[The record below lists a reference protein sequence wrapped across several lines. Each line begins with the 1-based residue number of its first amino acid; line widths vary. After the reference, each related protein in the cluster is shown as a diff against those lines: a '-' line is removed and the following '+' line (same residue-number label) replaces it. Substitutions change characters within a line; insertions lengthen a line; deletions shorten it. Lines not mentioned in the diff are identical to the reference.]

1 MKKYFENL
9 DKWRV
14 LSMVLF
20 VLAVVSGG
28 GAMADAAPVY
38 NDAPIG
44 DEGPVAKDTD
54 HAGHEIANPDN
65 NDLSMPGDGTLG
77 YNNPAKAVGET
88 LNGTQMSSSQQRLEN
103 NIDDEWDRGI
113 TQFQPWRTPLLSIAR
128 RVARK
133 VNLQNWTVKHARIGG
148 DTLDGR
154 TIEAVDASNGLIQLS
169 AANFTGSLKAFY
181 KGTTIFA
188 PFVNGYDDKGT
199 SVDGCL
205 ELFVID
211 VANGVATC
219 APINGPLGDGQTISD
234 SYECRDFPE
243 YESGKAGLAANTY
256 LCAGASIA
264 GESQLLITP
273 ENYQPRYEEFAV
285 QKKLLNIV
293 WTNDFEKVKK
303 KMPWHV
309 ADVKANAIRNYNLRA
324 ERTYW
329 MGAKT
334 RIQVVNGDQSVEDAY
349 GSKGILWQ
357 VTNSYSVDRGH
368 ITVGD
373 LIAIS
378 KLQHT
383 TFSQN
388 SHSYAFCGSTF
399 MQWLLNL
406 DMGDNKRIIKMEDVK
421 ELDIDF
427 KRLKTTFGTTD
438 FTWDQGLDS
447 IGMDEVCVV
456 LDLEGATRYVKM
468 GEKEFTNDMS
478 KGAGEIRDAK
488 REIHYEA
495 DCIALRGYNSI
506 IVGPSDIIFS
516 LPETASR
523 TVIISSATLPMTS
536 DEGLKD
542 GMIIALTADFVV
554 PGDEEEETPPVTYT
568 AGTVYKYDTDAWVEF
583 DGDFSAS

>member
-1 MKKYFENL
+1 MKKFNNIRI
-9 DKWRV
+9 WQA
-14 LSMVLF
+14 LSFLLF

-28 GAMADAAPVY
+28 GAMAAGTVV

-44 DEGPVAKDTD
+44 DEGPEPATANEVA
-54 HAGHEIANPDN
+54 ANEPANPAN
-65 NDLSMPGDGTLG
+65 NDLHIPGD
-77 YNNPAKAVGET
+77 AAAGET
-88 LNGTQMSSSQQRLEN
+88 LNGTQMSSSQQRRED
-103 NIDDEWDRGI
+103 NIDDEWDKGI

-154 TIEAVDASNGLIQLS
+154 TVSAITQESDGSLKLTPSNF
-169 AANFTGSLKAFY
+169 NGSLKAFY
-181 KGTTIFA
+181 KGTTIFC
-188 PFVNGYDDKGT
+188 PFIDGYAEDGT
-199 SVDGCL
+199 TVEGCL
-205 ELFVID
+205 ELFVVD
-211 VANGVATC
+211 VTTSYVLVVPVNGKLKSGATAGDTYEVREFGPNGVSS
-219 APINGPLGDGQTISD
+219 N
-234 SYECRDFPE
+234 
-243 YESGKAGLAANTY
+243 KGLPANAY

-273 ENYQPRYEEFAV
+273 ENYQPRYEEFTV

-334 RIQVVNGDQSVEDAY
+334 RFPVVNGDQSVEDAY

-357 VTNSYSVDRGH
+357 VTNSFSVERGK

-383 TFSQN
+383 TFSQS
-388 SHSYAFCGSTF
+388 SHSYAFCGSTY

-438 FTWDQGLDS
+438 FTWDQGLDA

-456 LDLEGATRYVKM
+456 LDLEGATRYVKI

-516 LPETASR
+516 LPDTASR
-523 TVIISSATLPMTS
+523 TSVVSAAKLPATPA
-536 DEGLKD
+536 D
-542 GMIIALTADFVV
+542 GTIVALTEDYTDES
-554 PGDEEEETPPVTYT
+554 GDTPVTYK
-568 AGTVYKYDTDAWVEF
+568 AGTVWIYTASSTSWSEYT
-583 DGDFSAS
+583 GYTSAA

>member
-1 MKKYFENL
+1 MKKAMKKINV
-9 DKWRV
+9 WRV
-14 LSMVLF
+14 LSFLCF
-20 VLAVVSGG
+20 VLAVVTGG
-28 GAMADAAPVY
+28 GVAMADATVV

-44 DEGPVAKDTD
+44 DEGPIPATASEAAAADP
-54 HAGHEIANPDN
+54 ANPSN
-65 NDLSMPGDGTLG
+65 NDLHIPGD
-77 YNNPAKAVGET
+77 AVAGET
-88 LNGTQMSSSQQRLEN
+88 LNGTQLSSTQQRKED
-103 NIDDEWDRGI
+103 NIDDEWDAGI

-154 TIEAVDASNGLIQLS
+154 TKTYVTQEDDGSLKLTTSNF
-169 AANFTGSLKAFY
+169 NGSLKAFY

-188 PFVNGYDDKGT
+188 PFVDGYADDGT
-199 SVDGCL
+199 TVEGCL
-205 ELFVID
+205 ELFVVD
-211 VANGVATC
+211 VTSSYVLVV
-219 APINGPLGDGQTISD
+219 PINGPLKSGATAGDTYEVREFGPNGHSSD
-234 SYECRDFPE
+234 
-243 YESGKAGLAANTY
+243 KGLPDNTY

-273 ENYQPRYEEFAV
+273 ENYQPRYEEFSV

-303 KMPWHV
+303 KMPWHI
-309 ADVKANAIRNYNLRA
+309 ADVKANAIRNYNIRA

-329 MGAKT
+329 MGTKT
-334 RIQVVNGDQSVEDAY
+334 RFQVINGDQSVEDAY

-388 SHSYAFCGSTF
+388 AHSYAFCGSTF

-406 DMGDNKRIIKMEDVK
+406 DMGDNKRIIMMEDVK
-421 ELDIDF
+421 SLDIDF

-447 IGMDEVCVV
+447 IGMDEACVV
-456 LDLEGATRYVKM
+456 LDLEGATRYVKI

-516 LPETASR
+516 LPDTASR
-523 TVIISSATLPMTS
+523 TAVVSSATLPSNPANGT
-536 DEGLKD
+536 
-542 GMIIALTADFVV
+542 IVALTADFTVS
-554 PGDEEEETPPVTYT
+554 GDPDVTYQ
-568 AGTVYKYDTDAWVEF
+568 AGTVWQYQTNAWVEYT
-583 DGDFSAS
+583 GYTSAV

>member
-1 MKKYFENL
+1 MRKIKNIDFM
-9 DKWRV
+9 RV
-14 LSMVLF
+14 LSLVLF

-28 GAMADAAPVY
+28 GAMAMPTVV

-44 DEGPVAKDTD
+44 DEGPDARDTNNP
-54 HAGHEIANPDN
+54 GNEIANPAN
-65 NDLSMPGDGTLG
+65 NDLHIPGDGT
-77 YNNPAKAVGET
+77 VGET
-88 LNGTQMSSSQQRLEN
+88 LNGTQMSSSQQRKEE
-103 NIDDEWDRGI
+103 NIDDEWDAGI

-128 RVARK
+128 RVSRK
-133 VNLQNWTVKHARIGG
+133 VKLQNWTVKHARVGG

-154 TIEAVDASNGLIQLS
+154 TISAITQETDGTLKLTTSNFS
-169 AANFTGSLKAFY
+169 GSLKAFY

-188 PFVNGYDDKGT
+188 PFVTGYDIDGT
-199 SVDGCL
+199 TVEGCL

-211 VANGVATC
+211 VTSSYVLVA
-219 APINGPLGDGQTISD
+219 AINGPLKSGATAGDT
-234 SYECRDFPE
+234 YEVREFPANGV
-243 YESGKAGLAANTY
+243 STNKGLPANCY
-256 LCAGASIA
+256 LCAGSSIA

-273 ENYQPRYEEFAV
+273 ENYQPRYEEFSV

-357 VTNSYSVDRGH
+357 VTNSFSVSRGH

-438 FTWDQGLDS
+438 FTWDQGLDA

-516 LPETASR
+516 LPDTASR
-523 TVIISSATLPMTS
+523 TSVVSAAMLPSSPAAGT
-536 DEGLKD
+536 
-542 GMIIALTADFVV
+542 IVALTEDFVDES
-554 PGDEEEETPPVTYT
+554 GDTPVTYR
-568 AGTVYKYDTDAWVEF
+568 AGTVWEYSNSAWAEYT
-583 DGDFSAS
+583 GYTSAV

>member
-1 MKKYFENL
+1 MKKIKRIDF
-9 DKWRV
+9 WQV
-14 LSMVLF
+14 LSCLLF

-28 GAMADAAPVY
+28 GAMAMPTVV

-44 DEGPVAKDTD
+44 DEGAMPATKDE
-54 HAGHEIANPDN
+54 AAANEPASPSN
-65 NDLSMPGDGTLG
+65 NDLHIPGDGT
-77 YNNPAKAVGET
+77 AGET
-88 LNGTQMSSSQQRLEN
+88 LNGTQLSSSQQRKEE

-128 RVARK
+128 RVSRK

-154 TIEAVDASNGLIQLS
+154 LIEAVTQSDGAVTINASNY
-169 AANFTGSLKAFY
+169 TGNLKAFY
-181 KGTTIFA
+181 KGTTVFA
-188 PFVNGYDDKGT
+188 PFVAGYAEDG
-199 SVDGCL
+199 VAVEGCL
-205 ELFVID
+205 EMFVMEATATSATLVAVNGPKSGASVGD
-211 VANGVATC
+211 TYDTREFPANGVSS
-219 APINGPLGDGQTISD
+219 N
-234 SYECRDFPE
+234 
-243 YESGKAGLAANTY
+243 KGLPANCY

-273 ENYQPRYEEFAV
+273 ENYQPRYEEFSV

-334 RIQVVNGDQSVEDAY
+334 RLQVVNGDQSIEDAY

-357 VTNSYSVDRGH
+357 VTNSFSLERGH

-406 DMGDNKRIIKMEDVK
+406 DMGDNKRVVMLQDVK
-421 ELDIDF
+421 DLDIDF

-438 FTWDQGLDS
+438 FTWDQGLDA

-506 IVGPSDIIFS
+506 IVGPSDIIFA
-516 LPETASR
+516 LPDTAAR
-523 TVIISSATLPMTS
+523 TQVISSPVLPADPT
-536 DEGLKD
+536 D
-542 GMIIALTADFVV
+542 GMIIALTEDFVV
-554 PGDEEEETPPVTYT
+554 SESPLAVKR
-568 AGTVYKYDTDAWVEF
+568 AGTVWQYDADHDPSADWVEYT
-583 DGDFSAS
+583 GYTSAV

>member
-1 MKKYFENL
+1 MKKAMKNL
-9 DKWRV
+9 NVWRV
-14 LSMVLF
+14 LSFLCF
-20 VLAVVSGG
+20 VLAVVTGG
-28 GAMADAAPVY
+28 GVAMADATVV

-44 DEGPVAKDTD
+44 DEGPVPATATEAAANDP
-54 HAGHEIANPDN
+54 ANPAN
-65 NDLSMPGDGTLG
+65 NDLHVPGDKV
-77 YNNPAKAVGET
+77 AGET
-88 LNGTQMSSSQQRLEN
+88 LNGTQMSSSQQRQEE

-113 TQFQPWRTPLLSIAR
+113 SQFQPWRTPLLSIAR

-133 VNLQNWTVKHARIGG
+133 VMLQNWTVKHARVGG

-154 TIEAVDASNGLIQLS
+154 VTSNITQDSDGLIKITS
-169 AANFTGSLKAFY
+169 SNFTGSIKAFY
-181 KGTTIFA
+181 KGTTILA
-188 PFVNGYDDKGT
+188 PMVTGYGDNGT
-199 SVDGCL
+199 TAEGCL
-205 ELFVID
+205 ELFVVD
-211 VANGVATC
+211 VDTTGVTCVALNGQLK
-219 APINGPLGDGQTISD
+219 NGSTISD
-234 SYECRDFPE
+234 TYECREFPI
-243 YESGKAGLAANTY
+243 YTGSTRGLKADTY
-256 LCAGASIA
+256 LCASASIA

-273 ENYQPRYEEFAV
+273 ENYQPRSEEFYV

-303 KMPWHV
+303 KQPWKI
-309 ADVKANAIRNYNLRA
+309 ADVKANAMRNYNIRA

-334 RIQVVNGDQSVEDAY
+334 RFQVINGDQSVEDAY

-357 VTNSYSVDRGH
+357 LTNSFSIDRGH

-388 SHSYAFCGSTF
+388 AHSYAFCGSTF

-421 ELDIDF
+421 ELNIDF

-456 LDLEGATRYVKM
+456 LDLEGATRYVKI
-468 GEKEFTNDMS
+468 GETEKTNDMS

-506 IVGPSDIIFS
+506 IVGPSDIIFN
-516 LPETASR
+516 LPEASSR
-523 TVIISSATLPMTS
+523 TSVISSAKFPDTPA
-536 DEGLKD
+536 D
-542 GMIIALTADFVV
+542 GVIVALTEDFVV
-554 PGDEEEETPPVTYT
+554 EGSGSDPDVTYQ
-568 AGTVYKYDTDAWVEF
+568 AGTVWQYSSSTSTWSEYT
-583 DGDFSAS
+583 GYTSAV

>member
-1 MKKYFENL
+1 MKKIKRIDF
-9 DKWRV
+9 WQV
-14 LSMVLF
+14 LSCLLF

-28 GAMADAAPVY
+28 GAMAMPTVV

-44 DEGPVAKDTD
+44 DEGATAKDTNNP
-54 HAGHEIANPDN
+54 GNEIANPAN
-65 NDLSMPGDGTLG
+65 NDLHIPGDGT
-77 YNNPAKAVGET
+77 VGET
-88 LNGTQMSSSQQRLEN
+88 LNGTQMSSSQQRAEE

-133 VNLQNWTVKHARIGG
+133 VNLQNWTVKHARVGG

-154 TIEAVDASNGLIQLS
+154 TIEAITQEADGTLKLTSSNFG
-169 AANFTGSLKAFY
+169 GSIKAFY

-188 PFVNGYDDKGT
+188 PFVEGYTDDG
-199 SVDGCL
+199 SAVEGCL
-205 ELFVID
+205 EMFVLD
-211 VANGVATC
+211 VTSSYVLV
-219 APINGPLGDGQTISD
+219 APINGPLKSGASAGDT
-234 SYECRDFPE
+234 YEVHEFPANGV
-243 YESGKAGLAANTY
+243 STNKGLPANCY

-273 ENYQPRYEEFAV
+273 ENYQPRYEDFSV

-357 VTNSYSVDRGH
+357 VTNSFSVDRGH

-438 FTWDQGLDS
+438 FTWDQGLDA

-456 LDLEGATRYVKM
+456 LDLEGATRYVKI

-516 LPETASR
+516 LPDTAAR
-523 TVIISSATLPMTS
+523 TNVVSAPSFPATPA
-536 DEGLKD
+536 D
-542 GMIIALTADFVV
+542 GTIVALTQDYVDES
-554 PGDEEEETPPVTYT
+554 GDTPVTYK
-568 AGTVYKYDTDAWVEF
+568 AGTVWQYSTTTSAWAEYT
-583 DGDFSAS
+583 GYTSAV

>member
-1 MKKYFENL
+1 MRKIKNIDFM
-9 DKWRV
+9 RV
-14 LSMVLF
+14 LSLVLS

-28 GAMADAAPVY
+28 GAMAMPATVV

-44 DEGPVAKDTD
+44 DEGPSPKDTNNP
-54 HAGHEIANPDN
+54 GNEIANPAN
-65 NDLSMPGDGTLG
+65 NDLHIPGDGT
-77 YNNPAKAVGET
+77 VGET
-88 LNGTQMSSSQQRLEN
+88 LNGTQMSSSQQRKEE
-103 NIDDEWDRGI
+103 NIDDEWDAGI

-128 RVARK
+128 RVSRK
-133 VNLQNWTVKHARIGG
+133 VKLQNWTVKHARIGG

-154 TIEAVDASNGLIQLS
+154 TVGAVEQETDGTLKLTSSNFS
-169 AANFTGSLKAFY
+169 GSLKAFY

-188 PFVNGYDDKGT
+188 PFVTGYGDDGST
-199 SVDGCL
+199 VEGCL
-205 ELFVID
+205 ELFVVD
-211 VANGVATC
+211 VTSSYVLVA
-219 APINGPLGDGQTISD
+219 AINGKLKTGATPGDT
-234 SYECRDFPE
+234 YEVREFPVIPG
-243 YESGKAGLAANTY
+243 SSPSKNGLPENCY
-256 LCAGASIA
+256 LCAGSSIA

-273 ENYQPRYEEFAV
+273 ENYQPRYEEFSV

-357 VTNSYSVDRGH
+357 VTNSFSVDDGH
-368 ITVGD
+368 ITIGD

-438 FTWDQGLDS
+438 FTWDQGLDAS
-447 IGMDEVCVV
+447 CMEKVCVV

-506 IVGPSDIIFS
+506 IVGPSSIIYS
-516 LPETASR
+516 LPDTASR
-523 TVIISSATLPMTS
+523 TSVVSAASLPGNPALGT
-536 DEGLKD
+536 
-542 GMIIALTADFVV
+542 IVALTQDFVV
-554 PGDEEEETPPVTYT
+554 EGSGSDPDVTYQ
-568 AGTVYKYDTDAWVEF
+568 AGTVWEYKTVSSTTAWYPYE
-583 DGDFSAS
+583 GYTSAV

>member
-1 MKKYFENL
+1 MKNKNINM
-9 DKWRV
+9 WRV
-14 LSMVLF
+14 LSFLLF

-28 GAMADAAPVY
+28 GAMADAATVV
-38 NDAPIG
+38 NDAPLG
-44 DEGPVAKDTD
+44 DEAPTAKDSD
-54 HAGHEIANPDN
+54 NPGNEIANPEN
-65 NDLSMPGDGTLG
+65 NDLRIPGDQQ
-77 YNNPAKAVGET
+77 VGET
-88 LNGTQMSSSQQRLEN
+88 LNGTQLSSSQQRKEE
-103 NIDDEWDRGI
+103 NIDDEWDKGI

-154 TIEAVDASNGLIQLS
+154 TIGAVDSVNGLIKLTTQ
-169 AANFTGSLKAFY
+169 NFSGSLKAFY
-181 KGTTIFA
+181 KGTTVFA
-188 PFVNGYDDKGT
+188 PFVNGYGDNGT
-199 SVDGCL
+199 TVEGCL
-205 ELFVID
+205 ELFVVD
-211 VANGVATC
+211 VTNGEATC
-219 APINGPLGDGQTISD
+219 APINGEKKENETISD
-234 SYECRDFPE
+234 TYECRDFPE
-243 YESGKAGLAANTY
+243 YESGKRGLPANCY

-273 ENYQPRYEEFAV
+273 ENYQPRYEEFSV

-357 VTNSYSVDRGH
+357 VTNSFAVDRGH
-368 ITVGD
+368 ITVSD

-388 SHSYAFCGSTF
+388 AHSYAFCGRTF
-399 MQWLLNL
+399 MEWLLNL

-421 ELDIDF
+421 DLNIDF

-516 LPETASR
+516 LPDSTSR
-523 TVIISSATLPMTS
+523 TVVVSAPS
-536 DEGLKD
+536 FPASPAD
-542 GMIIALTADFVV
+542 GTVVALTED
-554 PGDEEEETPPVTYT
+554 YT
-568 AGTVYKYDTDAWVEF
+568 VSESPLDVRLAGTVWVYNSDGSIWEEF
-583 DGDFSAS
+583 VGYTSAV

>member
-1 MKKYFENL
+1 MKKIKRIDF
-9 DKWRV
+9 WQV
-14 LSMVLF
+14 LSCLLF

-28 GAMADAAPVY
+28 GAMAMPTVV

-44 DEGPVAKDTD
+44 DEGATAKDTNNP
-54 HAGHEIANPDN
+54 GNEIANPAN
-65 NDLSMPGDGTLG
+65 NDLHIPGDGT
-77 YNNPAKAVGET
+77 VGET
-88 LNGTQMSSSQQRLEN
+88 LNGTQMSSSQQRAEE

-128 RVARK
+128 RVSRK
-133 VNLQNWTVKHARIGG
+133 VNLQNWTVKHARVGG

-154 TIEAVDASNGLIQLS
+154 TTSRLVQDVTTHLVTIPP
-169 AANFTGSLKAFY
+169 ANFSGSIKAFY

-188 PFVNGYDDKGT
+188 PFVNGYAEDGVT
-199 SVDGCL
+199 VEGCL
-205 ELFVID
+205 EMFVIEVSSSGVL
-211 VANGVATC
+211 VAA
-219 APINGPLGDGQTISD
+219 INGPKVGDSAPGDT
-234 SYECRDFPE
+234 YEDRQFP
-243 YESGKAGLAANTY
+243 SFTDTTGTANGLPANTY

-273 ENYQPRYEEFAV
+273 ENYQPRYEEFSV

-357 VTNSYSVDRGH
+357 VTNSFSVDRGH

-438 FTWDQGLDS
+438 FTWDQGLDA

-456 LDLEGATRYVKM
+456 LDLEGATRYVKI

-516 LPETASR
+516 LPDTAAR
-523 TVIISSATLPMTS
+523 TNVVSAPSFPATPA
-536 DEGLKD
+536 D
-542 GMIIALTADFVV
+542 GTIVALTQDYVDES
-554 PGDEEEETPPVTYT
+554 GDTPVTYK
-568 AGTVYKYDTDAWVEF
+568 AGTVWQYSTTTSAWAEYT
-583 DGDFSAS
+583 GYTSAV

>member
-1 MKKYFENL
+1 MKKFEN
-9 DKWRV
+9 KNIWRV
-14 LSMVLF
+14 LSFALF

-28 GAMADAAPVY
+28 GAMADAVAVV

-44 DEGPVAKDTD
+44 DEGPMPKDTNNP
-54 HAGHEIANPDN
+54 GNEIANPSN
-65 NDLSMPGDGTLG
+65 NDLHIPGDGT
-77 YNNPAKAVGET
+77 VGET
-88 LNGTQMSSSQQRLEN
+88 LNGTQMSSSQQRLED
-103 NIDDEWDRGI
+103 NIEDEWDKGI

-154 TIEAVDASNGLIQLS
+154 TTSAIEQETDGTLKLTTSNFG
-169 AANFTGSLKAFY
+169 GSLKAFY
-181 KGTTIFA
+181 KGTTVFA
-188 PFVNGYDDKGT
+188 PFVTGYADDGT
-199 SVDGCL
+199 TVEGCL

-211 VANGVATC
+211 VTSSYVLVA
-219 APINGPLGDGQTISD
+219 AINGPLKSGATAGDT
-234 SYECRDFPE
+234 YETREFPANGN
-243 YESGKAGLAANTY
+243 STDKGLPANCY

-357 VTNSYSVDRGH
+357 VTNSFSVSRGK
-368 ITVGD
+368 ITIGD

-406 DMGDNKRIIKMEDVK
+406 DMGDNKRIIWMEDVK
-421 ELDIDF
+421 DMNIDF

-438 FTWDQGLDS
+438 FTWDQGLDA

-516 LPETASR
+516 LPDTASR
-523 TVIISSATLPMTS
+523 TSVVSAAQLPSSPTNGT
-536 DEGLKD
+536 
-542 GMIIALTADFVV
+542 IVALTEDYTV
-554 PGDEEEETPPVTYT
+554 PGTGDDPDVTYQ
-568 AGTVYKYDTDAWVEF
+568 AGTVWQYSTNAWVEYT
-583 DGDFSAS
+583 GYTSAV

>member
-1 MKKYFENL
+1 MRKIKNIDFM
-9 DKWRV
+9 RV
-14 LSMVLF
+14 LSLVLF

-28 GAMADAAPVY
+28 GAMAMPTVV

-44 DEGPVAKDTD
+44 DEGPDARDTNNP
-54 HAGHEIANPDN
+54 GNEIANPAN
-65 NDLSMPGDGTLG
+65 NDLHIPGDGT
-77 YNNPAKAVGET
+77 VGET
-88 LNGTQMSSSQQRLEN
+88 LNGTQMSSSQQRKEE
-103 NIDDEWDRGI
+103 NIDDEWDAGI

-128 RVARK
+128 RVSRK
-133 VNLQNWTVKHARIGG
+133 VKLQNWTVKHARVGG

-154 TIEAVDASNGLIQLS
+154 TISAITQETDGTLKLTTSNFS
-169 AANFTGSLKAFY
+169 GSLKAFY

-188 PFVNGYDDKGT
+188 PFVTGYDIDGT
-199 SVDGCL
+199 TVEGCL

-211 VANGVATC
+211 VTSSYVLVA
-219 APINGPLGDGQTISD
+219 AINGPLKSGATAGDT
-234 SYECRDFPE
+234 YEVREFPAIDG
-243 YESGKAGLAANTY
+243 GKGLPANCY
-256 LCAGASIA
+256 LCAGSSIA

-273 ENYQPRYEEFAV
+273 ENYQPRYEEFSV

-357 VTNSYSVDRGH
+357 VTNSFSVSRGH

-438 FTWDQGLDS
+438 FTWDQGLDA

-516 LPETASR
+516 LPDTASR
-523 TVIISSATLPMTS
+523 TSVVSAAMLPSSPAAGT
-536 DEGLKD
+536 
-542 GMIIALTADFVV
+542 IVALTEDFVDES
-554 PGDEEEETPPVTYT
+554 GDTPVTYR
-568 AGTVYKYDTDAWVEF
+568 AGTVWEYSNSAWAEYT
-583 DGDFSAS
+583 GYTSAV

>member
-1 MKKYFENL
+1 MKKFQNINV
-9 DKWRV
+9 WRV
-14 LSMVLF
+14 LSFMLF

-28 GAMADAAPVY
+28 GAMADATVV
-38 NDAPIG
+38 NDAPVG
-44 DEGPVAKDTD
+44 DEGPAPAT
-54 HAGHEIANPDN
+54 AAEAAANEPADPN
-65 NDLSMPGDGTLG
+65 ANDMHIPGDGTH
-77 YNNPAKAVGET
+77 GET
-88 LNGTQMSSSQQRLEN
+88 LNGTQMSSSQQRKEDN
-103 NIDDEWDRGI
+103 TDDEWDKGI

-154 TIEAVDASNGLIQLS
+154 VTTAITQDADGLITLTTS
-169 AANFTGSLKAFY
+169 NFSGSLKAFY

-188 PFVNGYDDKGT
+188 PFVAGYDETGAN
-199 SVDGCL
+199 VEGCL
-205 ELFVID
+205 ELFV
-211 VANGVATC
+211 VEVSTSGVLC
-219 APINGPLGDGQTISD
+219 AAINGPLKAGATAGDT
-234 SYECRDFPE
+234 YEVREFPV
-243 YESGKAGLAANTY
+243 YTGSTKGLAANTY

-273 ENYQPRYEEFAV
+273 ENYQPRYEQFTV

-334 RIQVVNGDQSVEDAY
+334 RIQVINGDQSVEDAY

-357 VTNSYSVDRGH
+357 VTNSFSIDRGH

-421 ELDIDF
+421 DLDIDF

-438 FTWDQGLDS
+438 FTWDQGLDA

-456 LDLEGATRYVKM
+456 LDLEGATRYVKI

-516 LPETASR
+516 LPESDAR
-523 TVIISSATLPMTS
+523 TSVVSAAKLP
-536 DEGLKD
+536 DNPAD
-542 GMIIALTADFVV
+542 GTIVALTEDFVDES
-554 PGDEEEETPPVTYT
+554 GDTPVTYK
-568 AGTVYKYDTDAWVEF
+568 AGTVWEYDTDHWKEYT
-583 DGDFSAS
+583 GYTSAA

>member
-1 MKKYFENL
+1 MKQFKSIDF
-9 DKWRV
+9 WRV
-14 LSMVLF
+14 LSFLCF
-20 VLAVVSGG
+20 VLAVVTGG
-28 GAMADAAPVY
+28 GVAMADATVV

-44 DEGPVAKDTD
+44 DEGPVPSTAAEAVANDP
-54 HAGHEIANPDN
+54 ANPAN
-65 NDLSMPGDGTLG
+65 NDLHVPGDKT
-77 YNNPAKAVGET
+77 AGET
-88 LNGTQMSSSQQRLEN
+88 LNGTQMSSTQQRKED
-103 NIDDEWDRGI
+103 NIDDEWDGEI

-133 VNLQNWTVKHARIGG
+133 VNLQNWSVKHPRIGG

-154 TIEAVDASNGLIQLS
+154 VTTAITQDQDGLIKITS
-169 AANFTGSLKAFY
+169 SNFTGSIKAFY

-188 PFVNGYDDKGT
+188 PKVPGYAENGT
-199 SVDGCL
+199 SVEGCL
-205 ELFVID
+205 VLFVVD
-211 VANGVATC
+211 VDTTGVTCVALNGQLKS
-219 APINGPLGDGQTISD
+219 GSTISD
-234 SYECRDFPE
+234 TYECREFPV
-243 YESGKAGLAANTY
+243 YTGTTRGLAADTY

-273 ENYQPRYEEFAV
+273 ENYQPRSEEFYV

-303 KMPWHV
+303 KTPWKI
-309 ADVKANAIRNYNLRA
+309 ADVKANALRNYNLRA

-329 MGAKT
+329 LGSKT
-334 RIQVVNGDQSVEDAY
+334 RFQVINGDQSVEDAY

-357 VTNSYSVDRGH
+357 LTNSFSISRGH

-388 SHSYAFCGSTF
+388 AHSYAFCGSTF

-421 ELDIDF
+421 ELNIDF

-438 FTWDQGLDS
+438 FTWDQGLDA

-456 LDLEGATRYVKM
+456 LDLEGATRYVKI
-468 GEKEFTNDMS
+468 GETEKTNDMS

-495 DCIALRGYNSI
+495 DCLALRGYNSI
-506 IVGPSDIIFS
+506 IVGPSDVIFN
-516 LPETASR
+516 LPEASSR
-523 TVIISSATLPMTS
+523 TSVISSAQFPETPAN
-536 DEGLKD
+536 GV
-542 GMIIALTADFVV
+542 IVALTEDYVV
-554 PGDEEEETPPVTYT
+554 KGTGDDPDVTYQ
-568 AGTVYKYDTDAWVEF
+568 AGTVWQYDGTQSAWVEYT
-583 DGDFSAS
+583 GYTSAI

>member
-1 MKKYFENL
+1 MKKIQNINF
-9 DKWRV
+9 WQV
-14 LSMVLF
+14 LSGLLF

-28 GAMADAAPVY
+28 GAMAMPATVV

-44 DEGPVAKDTD
+44 DEGPSPKDTNNP
-54 HAGHEIANPDN
+54 GNEIANPAN
-65 NDLSMPGDGTLG
+65 NDLHIPGDGT
-77 YNNPAKAVGET
+77 VGET
-88 LNGTQMSSSQQRLEN
+88 LNGTQMSSSQQRKEE
-103 NIDDEWDRGI
+103 NIDDEWDAGI

-128 RVARK
+128 RVSRK

-148 DTLDGR
+148 DTLDGKTTDMLAQDSTTHLV
-154 TIEAVDASNGLIQLS
+154 TIP
-169 AANFTGSLKAFY
+169 ANKFTGSLKAFY

-188 PFVNGYDDKGT
+188 PFMPGYAEDGAT
-199 SVDGCL
+199 VEGCL
-205 ELFVID
+205 EMFVVD
-211 VANGVATC
+211 VTSSGVLVA
-219 APINGPLGDGQTISD
+219 AINGPKVGDSAPGDT
-234 SYECRDFPE
+234 YEDRQFPQFS
-243 YESGKAGLAANTY
+243 YESGGSTATANGLPINCY

-273 ENYQPRYEEFAV
+273 ENYQPRYEEFSV

-357 VTNSYSVDRGH
+357 VTNSFSVSRGN
-368 ITVGD
+368 ITVAD

-406 DMGDNKRIIKMEDVK
+406 DMGTNKRIIWMEDVK
-421 ELDIDF
+421 DMNIDF

-438 FTWDQGLDS
+438 FTWDQGLDA

-516 LPETASR
+516 LPDSASR
-523 TVIISSATLPMTS
+523 TSVVSSAELPAS
-536 DEGLKD
+536 PAEGT
-542 GMIIALTADFVV
+542 IVALTEDY
-554 PGDEEEETPPVTYT
+554 TYT
-568 AGTVYKYDTDAWVEF
+568 PAGGSATTYQAGTVWEYKTVSGTAAWREF
-583 DGDFSAS
+583 QGYTSAV

>member
-1 MKKYFENL
+1 MRKIKNIDFM
-9 DKWRV
+9 RV
-14 LSMVLF
+14 LSLVLF

-28 GAMADAAPVY
+28 GAMAMPTVV

-44 DEGPVAKDTD
+44 DEGPTPKDTNNP
-54 HAGHEIANPDN
+54 GNEIANPAN
-65 NDLSMPGDGTLG
+65 NDLHTPGDGT
-77 YNNPAKAVGET
+77 VGET
-88 LNGTQMSSSQQRLEN
+88 LNGTQMSSSQQRKEE
-103 NIDDEWDRGI
+103 NIDDEWDAGI

-148 DTLDGR
+148 DTLDGK
-154 TIEAVDASNGLIQLS
+154 TSSAITQESDGTLKLTTSNFG
-169 AANFTGSLKAFY
+169 GSLKAFY
-181 KGTTIFA
+181 KGTTVFC
-188 PFVNGYDDKGT
+188 PFVSGYAEDGT
-199 SVDGCL
+199 TVEGCL

-211 VANGVATC
+211 VTSSYVLVA
-219 APINGPLGDGQTISD
+219 AINGPLKSGATAGDT
-234 SYECRDFPE
+234 YEVREFPANGV
-243 YESGKAGLAANTY
+243 STNKGLPANCY

-273 ENYQPRYEEFAV
+273 ENYQPRYEEFSV

-357 VTNSYSVDRGH
+357 VTNSYSVSRGN
-368 ITVGD
+368 ITIGD

-388 SHSYAFCGSTF
+388 AHSYAFCGSTF

-406 DMGDNKRIIKMEDVK
+406 DMGTNKRIIWMEDVK
-421 ELDIDF
+421 NMDIDF

-438 FTWDQGLDS
+438 FTWDQGLDA

-516 LPETASR
+516 LPDTASR
-523 TVIISSATLPMTS
+523 TSVVSSASFPSSPANGT
-536 DEGLKD
+536 
-542 GMIIALTADFVV
+542 IVALTADY
-554 PGDEEEETPPVTYT
+554 TYT
-568 AGTVYKYDTDAWVEF
+568 PYGESSAVTVQAGTVWEYSTSTHLWTEYQGYT
-583 DGDFSAS
+583 SAV

>member
-1 MKKYFENL
+1 MKKYQN
-9 DKWRV
+9 KNVWRV
-14 LSMVLF
+14 LSFMLF

-28 GAMADAAPVY
+28 GAMAMPTVV

-44 DEGPVAKDTD
+44 DEGPSPKDTNNP
-54 HAGHEIANPDN
+54 GNEIANPNN
-65 NDLSMPGDGTLG
+65 NDMHIPGDGT
-77 YNNPAKAVGET
+77 VGET
-88 LNGTQMSSSQQRLEN
+88 LNGTQMSSSQQRKEE
-103 NIDDEWDRGI
+103 NIDDEWDAGI

-128 RVARK
+128 RVSRK
-133 VNLQNWTVKHARIGG
+133 VKLQNWTVKHARIGG

-154 TIEAVDASNGLIQLS
+154 TASAISQETDGTLKLTTS
-169 AANFTGSLKAFY
+169 NFTGSLKAFY

-188 PFVNGYDDKGT
+188 PFVSGYADDGT
-199 SVDGCL
+199 TVEGCL
-205 ELFVID
+205 ELFVVD
-211 VANGVATC
+211 VTSSYVLVAAINGRLKSGQTAGDTYEVREFPANGVST
-219 APINGPLGDGQTISD
+219 N
-234 SYECRDFPE
+234 
-243 YESGKAGLAANTY
+243 KGLPANCY

-273 ENYQPRYEEFAV
+273 ENYQPRYEEFSV

-357 VTNSYSVDRGH
+357 VTNSFSVSRGH

-438 FTWDQGLDS
+438 FTWDQGLDA

-516 LPETASR
+516 LPDTASR
-523 TVIISSATLPMTS
+523 TSVVSAAQLPATPAA
-536 DEGLKD
+536 GT
-542 GMIIALTADFVV
+542 IVALTEDFVDES
-554 PGDEEEETPPVTYT
+554 GDTPVTYK
-568 AGTVYKYDTDAWVEF
+568 AGTVWQYTNNAWTEYT
-583 DGDFSAS
+583 GYTSAA

>member
-1 MKKYFENL
+1 MKKLQNINV
-9 DKWRV
+9 WRV
-14 LSMVLF
+14 LSFALF

-28 GAMADAAPVY
+28 GAMAPATVV

-44 DEGPVAKDTD
+44 DEGATPKDTNNP
-54 HAGHEIANPDN
+54 GNEIANPAN
-65 NDLSMPGDGTLG
+65 NDLHIPGDGT
-77 YNNPAKAVGET
+77 VGET
-88 LNGTQMSSSQQRLEN
+88 LNGTQLSSSQQRLEQN
-103 NIDDEWDRGI
+103 VDDEWDAGI

-154 TIEAVDASNGLIQLS
+154 TVEAISQETDGTLKLTTSNFS
-169 AANFTGSLKAFY
+169 GSLKAFY
-181 KGTTIFA
+181 RGTTVFA
-188 PFVNGYDDKGT
+188 PFVSGYGDDGT
-199 SVDGCL
+199 TVEGCL

-211 VANGVATC
+211 VTSSYVLVA
-219 APINGPLGDGQTISD
+219 AINGPLKSGATPGDT
-234 SYECRDFPE
+234 YEVREFPANGV
-243 YESGKAGLAANTY
+243 STNKGLPANCY
-256 LCAGASIA
+256 LCAGSSIA

-273 ENYQPRYEEFAV
+273 ENYQPRYEEFSV

-293 WTNDFEKVKK
+293 WTNDFEKIKK

-357 VTNSYSVDRGH
+357 VTNSFSVSRGH

-406 DMGDNKRIIKMEDVK
+406 DMGDNNRIIKMEDVM

-438 FTWDQGLDS
+438 FTWDQGLDA

-456 LDLEGATRYVKM
+456 LDLEGATRYVKI

-516 LPETASR
+516 LPDTASR
-523 TVIISSATLPMTS
+523 TSVVSAAQLPSTPA
-536 DEGLKD
+536 D
-542 GMIIALTADFVV
+542 GTIVALTEDFVDES
-554 PGDEEEETPPVTYT
+554 GDTPVTYK
-568 AGTVYKYDTDAWVEF
+568 AGTVWEYDATNSVWAPYT
-583 DGDFSAS
+583 GYTSAA

>member
-1 MKKYFENL
+1 MKKFQNINV
-9 DKWRV
+9 WRV
-14 LSMVLF
+14 LSFMLF

-28 GAMADAAPVY
+28 GAMADATVV
-38 NDAPIG
+38 NDAPVG
-44 DEGPVAKDTD
+44 DEGPAPAT
-54 HAGHEIANPDN
+54 AAEAAANEPADPN
-65 NDLSMPGDGTLG
+65 ANDMHIPGDGTH
-77 YNNPAKAVGET
+77 GET
-88 LNGTQMSSSQQRLEN
+88 LNGTQMSSSQQRKEDN
-103 NIDDEWDRGI
+103 TDDEWDKGI

-154 TIEAVDASNGLIQLS
+154 VTTAITQDADGLITLTTS
-169 AANFTGSLKAFY
+169 NFSGSLKAFY

-188 PFVNGYDDKGT
+188 PFVAGYDEAGAN
-199 SVDGCL
+199 VEGCL
-205 ELFVID
+205 ELFV
-211 VANGVATC
+211 VEVSTSGVLC
-219 APINGPLGDGQTISD
+219 AAINGPLKAGATAGDT
-234 SYECRDFPE
+234 YEVREFPV
-243 YESGKAGLAANTY
+243 YTGSTKGLAANTY

-273 ENYQPRYEEFAV
+273 ENYQPRYEQFTV

-334 RIQVVNGDQSVEDAY
+334 RIQVINGDQSVEDAY

-357 VTNSYSVDRGH
+357 VTNSFSIDRGH

-421 ELDIDF
+421 DLDIDF

-438 FTWDQGLDS
+438 FTWDQGLDA

-456 LDLEGATRYVKM
+456 LDLEGATRYVKI

-516 LPETASR
+516 LPESDAR
-523 TVIISSATLPMTS
+523 TSVVSAAKLP
-536 DEGLKD
+536 DNPAD
-542 GMIIALTADFVV
+542 GTIVALTEDFVDES
-554 PGDEEEETPPVTYT
+554 GDTPVTYK
-568 AGTVYKYDTDAWVEF
+568 AGTVWEYDTDHWKEYT
-583 DGDFSAS
+583 GYTSAA

>member
-1 MKKYFENL
+1 MKKIQNINF
-9 DKWRV
+9 WQV
-14 LSMVLF
+14 LSGLLF

-28 GAMADAAPVY
+28 GAMAMPATVV

-44 DEGPVAKDTD
+44 DEGPSPKDTNNP
-54 HAGHEIANPDN
+54 GNEIANPAN
-65 NDLSMPGDGTLG
+65 NDLHIPGDGT
-77 YNNPAKAVGET
+77 VGET
-88 LNGTQMSSSQQRLEN
+88 LNGTQMSSSQQRKEE
-103 NIDDEWDRGI
+103 NIDDEWDAGI

-128 RVARK
+128 RVSRK
-133 VNLQNWTVKHARIGG
+133 VKLQNWTVKHARIGG

-154 TIEAVDASNGLIQLS
+154 TASAITQETDGTLKLTTS
-169 AANFTGSLKAFY
+169 NFTGSLKAFY
-181 KGTTIFA
+181 KGTTVFA
-188 PFVNGYDDKGT
+188 PFVSGYADDGT
-199 SVDGCL
+199 TVEGCL
-205 ELFVID
+205 ELFVVD
-211 VANGVATC
+211 VTSSYVLVA
-219 APINGPLGDGQTISD
+219 AINGPLKNGATAGDT
-234 SYECRDFPE
+234 YEVREFPANGV
-243 YESGKAGLAANTY
+243 STNKGLPANCY

-273 ENYQPRYEEFAV
+273 ENYQPRYEEFSV

-357 VTNSYSVDRGH
+357 VTNSFSVARGH

-438 FTWDQGLDS
+438 FTWDQGLDA

-516 LPETASR
+516 LPDTAAR
-523 TVIISSATLPMTS
+523 TSVVSAAQLPSTPT
-536 DEGLKD
+536 D
-542 GMIIALTADFVV
+542 GTIVALTEDFVV
-554 PGDEEEETPPVTYT
+554 EGSGSDPDVTYH
-568 AGTVYKYDTDAWVEF
+568 AGTVWQYSTTTSTWTEYT
-583 DGDFSAS
+583 GYTSAV

>member
-1 MKKYFENL
+1 
-9 DKWRV
+9 
-14 LSMVLF
+14 
-20 VLAVVSGG
+20 
-28 GAMADAAPVY
+28 
-38 NDAPIG
+38 
-44 DEGPVAKDTD
+44 
-54 HAGHEIANPDN
+54 
-65 NDLSMPGDGTLG
+65 
-77 YNNPAKAVGET
+77 
-88 LNGTQMSSSQQRLEN
+88 MSSSQQRKEE
-103 NIDDEWDRGI
+103 NIDDEWDAGI

-128 RVARK
+128 RVSRK
-133 VNLQNWTVKHARIGG
+133 VKLQNWTVKHARVGG

-154 TIEAVDASNGLIQLS
+154 TISAITQETDGTLKLTTSNFS
-169 AANFTGSLKAFY
+169 GSLKAFY

-188 PFVNGYDDKGT
+188 PFVTGYDIDGT
-199 SVDGCL
+199 TVEGCL
-205 ELFVID
+205 ELFVVD
-211 VANGVATC
+211 VTSSYVLVA
-219 APINGPLGDGQTISD
+219 AINGPLKSGATAGDT
-234 SYECRDFPE
+234 YEVREFPANGV
-243 YESGKAGLAANTY
+243 STNKGLPANCY
-256 LCAGASIA
+256 LCAGSSIA

-273 ENYQPRYEEFAV
+273 ENYQPRYEEFSV

-357 VTNSYSVDRGH
+357 VTNSFSVSRGH

-438 FTWDQGLDS
+438 FTWDQGLDA

-516 LPETASR
+516 LPDTASR
-523 TVIISSATLPMTS
+523 TSVVSAAMLPSSPAAGT
-536 DEGLKD
+536 
-542 GMIIALTADFVV
+542 IVALTEDFVDES
-554 PGDEEEETPPVTYT
+554 GDTPVTYR
-568 AGTVYKYDTDAWVEF
+568 AGTVWEYSNSAWTEYKGYT
-583 DGDFSAS
+583 SAV

>member
-1 MKKYFENL
+1 MKKINV
-9 DKWRV
+9 WRV
-14 LSMVLF
+14 LSFICF
-20 VLAVVSGG
+20 VLAVVTGG
-28 GAMADAAPVY
+28 GVAMADADLVV

-44 DEGPVAKDTD
+44 DEGPMPVTASDAAAAD
-54 HAGHEIANPDN
+54 PANPAN
-65 NDLSMPGDGTLG
+65 NDLHIPGD
-77 YNNPAKAVGET
+77 AAAGET
-88 LNGTQMSSSQQRLEN
+88 LNGTQLSSTQQRKED
-103 NIDDEWDRGI
+103 NIDDEWDAGI

-154 TIEAVDASNGLIQLS
+154 TKTYVTQEDDGSLKLTTSNF
-169 AANFTGSLKAFY
+169 NGSLKAFY

-188 PFVNGYDDKGT
+188 PFVDGYADDGT
-199 SVDGCL
+199 TVEGCL
-205 ELFVID
+205 ELFVVD
-211 VANGVATC
+211 VTSSYVLVV
-219 APINGPLGDGQTISD
+219 PINGPLKSGATAGDTYEVREFGPNGHSSD
-234 SYECRDFPE
+234 
-243 YESGKAGLAANTY
+243 KGLPDNTY

-273 ENYQPRYEEFAV
+273 ENYQPRYEEFSV

-303 KMPWHV
+303 KMPWHI
-309 ADVKANAIRNYNLRA
+309 ADVKANAIRNYNIRA

-329 MGAKT
+329 MGTKT
-334 RIQVVNGDQSVEDAY
+334 RFQVINGDQSVEDAY

-406 DMGDNKRIIKMEDVK
+406 DMGDNKRIIMMEDVK
-421 ELDIDF
+421 SLDIDF

-447 IGMDEVCVV
+447 IGMDEACVV
-456 LDLEGATRYVKM
+456 LDLEGATRYVKI

-516 LPETASR
+516 LPDTASR
-523 TVIISSATLPMTS
+523 TAVVSSATLPSNPANGT
-536 DEGLKD
+536 
-542 GMIIALTADFVV
+542 IVALTADFTVS
-554 PGDEEEETPPVTYT
+554 GDPDVTYQ
-568 AGTVYKYDTDAWVEF
+568 AGTVWQYQTNAWVEYT
-583 DGDFSAS
+583 GYTSAV

>member
-1 MKKYFENL
+1 MRKIKNIDFM
-9 DKWRV
+9 RV
-14 LSMVLF
+14 LSLVLF

-28 GAMADAAPVY
+28 GAMAMPTVV

-44 DEGPVAKDTD
+44 DEGPDARGTNNP
-54 HAGHEIANPDN
+54 GNEIANPAN
-65 NDLSMPGDGTLG
+65 NDLHIPGDGT
-77 YNNPAKAVGET
+77 VGET
-88 LNGTQMSSSQQRLEN
+88 LNGTQMSSSQQRKEE
-103 NIDDEWDRGI
+103 NIDDEWDAGI

-128 RVARK
+128 RVSRK
-133 VNLQNWTVKHARIGG
+133 VKLQNWTVKHARVGG

-154 TIEAVDASNGLIQLS
+154 TISAITQETDGTLKLTTSNFS
-169 AANFTGSLKAFY
+169 GSLKAFY

-188 PFVNGYDDKGT
+188 PFVTGYDIDGT
-199 SVDGCL
+199 TVEGCL

-211 VANGVATC
+211 VTSSYVLVA
-219 APINGPLGDGQTISD
+219 AINGPLKSGATAGDT
-234 SYECRDFPE
+234 YEVREFPAIDG
-243 YESGKAGLAANTY
+243 GKGLPANCY
-256 LCAGASIA
+256 LCAGSSIA

-273 ENYQPRYEEFAV
+273 ENYQPRYEEFSV

-357 VTNSYSVDRGH
+357 VTNSFSVSRGH

-438 FTWDQGLDS
+438 FTWDQGLDA

-516 LPETASR
+516 LPDTASR
-523 TVIISSATLPMTS
+523 TSVVSAAMLPSSPAAGT
-536 DEGLKD
+536 
-542 GMIIALTADFVV
+542 IVALTEDYTVE
-554 PGDEEEETPPVTYT
+554 GDGGSTTTYR
-568 AGTVYKYDTDAWVEF
+568 AGTVWEYSNSAWTEYKGYT
-583 DGDFSAS
+583 SAV

>member
-1 MKKYFENL
+1 MRKIKNIDFM
-9 DKWRV
+9 RV
-14 LSMVLF
+14 LSLVLF

-28 GAMADAAPVY
+28 GAMAMPTVV

-44 DEGPVAKDTD
+44 DEGPDARDTNNP
-54 HAGHEIANPDN
+54 GNEIANPAN
-65 NDLSMPGDGTLG
+65 NDLHIPGDGT
-77 YNNPAKAVGET
+77 VGET
-88 LNGTQMSSSQQRLEN
+88 LNGTQMSSSQQRKEE
-103 NIDDEWDRGI
+103 NIDDEWDAGI

-128 RVARK
+128 RVSRK
-133 VNLQNWTVKHARIGG
+133 VKLQNWTVKHARVGG

-154 TIEAVDASNGLIQLS
+154 TISAITQETDGTLKLTTSNFS
-169 AANFTGSLKAFY
+169 GSLKAFY

-188 PFVNGYDDKGT
+188 PFVTGYDIDGT
-199 SVDGCL
+199 TVEGCL

-211 VANGVATC
+211 VTSSYVLVA
-219 APINGPLGDGQTISD
+219 AINGPLKSGATAGDT
-234 SYECRDFPE
+234 YEVREFPAIDG
-243 YESGKAGLAANTY
+243 GKGLPANCY
-256 LCAGASIA
+256 LCAGSSIA

-273 ENYQPRYEEFAV
+273 ENYQPRYEEFSV

-293 WTNDFEKVKK
+293 WTNEFEKVKK

-357 VTNSYSVDRGH
+357 VTNSFSVSRGH

-438 FTWDQGLDS
+438 FTWDQGLDA

-516 LPETASR
+516 LPDTASR
-523 TVIISSATLPMTS
+523 TSVVSAAMLPSSPAAGT
-536 DEGLKD
+536 
-542 GMIIALTADFVV
+542 IVALTEDYTVE
-554 PGDEEEETPPVTYT
+554 GDGGSTTTYR
-568 AGTVYKYDTDAWVEF
+568 AGTVWEYSNSAWTEYKGYT
-583 DGDFSAS
+583 SAV

>member
-1 MKKYFENL
+1 MKRIKNIDFM
-9 DKWRV
+9 RV
-14 LSMVLF
+14 LSFLLF

-28 GAMADAAPVY
+28 GAMAMPTVV

-44 DEGPVAKDTD
+44 DEGPTPKDTNNP
-54 HAGHEIANPDN
+54 GNEIANPAN
-65 NDLSMPGDGTLG
+65 NDLHVPGDGT
-77 YNNPAKAVGET
+77 VGET
-88 LNGTQMSSSQQRLEN
+88 LNGTQMSSSQQRKEE
-103 NIDDEWDRGI
+103 NIDDEWDAGI

-128 RVARK
+128 RVSRK
-133 VNLQNWTVKHARIGG
+133 VRLQNWTVKHARVGG

-154 TIEAVDASNGLIQLS
+154 TSS
-169 AANFTGSLKAFY
+169 AITQESDGTLKLTTSNFTGSLKAFY
-181 KGTTIFA
+181 KGTTVFA
-188 PFVNGYDDKGT
+188 PFVSGYGDDGT
-199 SVDGCL
+199 TVEGCL

-211 VANGVATC
+211 VTSSYVLVA
-219 APINGPLGDGQTISD
+219 AINGPLKSGATAGDT
-234 SYECRDFPE
+234 YEVREFPANGV
-243 YESGKAGLAANTY
+243 STNKGLPSNCY

-273 ENYQPRYEEFAV
+273 ENYQPRYEEFSV

-357 VTNSYSVDRGH
+357 VTNSFSVEDGH

-438 FTWDQGLDS
+438 FTWDQGLDA
-447 IGMDEVCVV
+447 IGMEKVCVV
-456 LDLEGATRYVKM
+456 LDLEGATRYVKI

-506 IVGPSDIIFS
+506 IVGPSSIIYS
-516 LPETASR
+516 LPDTASR
-523 TVIISSATLPMTS
+523 TSVVSAATLPASPTN
-536 DEGLKD
+536 GT
-542 GMIIALTADFVV
+542 IVALTADYTIAGS
-554 PGDEEEETPPVTYT
+554 GDDPDVTYH
-568 AGTVYKYDTDAWVEF
+568 AGTVWQYSTNAWVEYT
-583 DGDFSAS
+583 GYTSAV

>member
-1 MKKYFENL
+1 
-9 DKWRV
+9 
-14 LSMVLF
+14 
-20 VLAVVSGG
+20 
-28 GAMADAAPVY
+28 
-38 NDAPIG
+38 
-44 DEGPVAKDTD
+44 
-54 HAGHEIANPDN
+54 
-65 NDLSMPGDGTLG
+65 
-77 YNNPAKAVGET
+77 
-88 LNGTQMSSSQQRLEN
+88 
-103 NIDDEWDRGI
+103 
-113 TQFQPWRTPLLSIAR
+113 
-128 RVARK
+128 
-133 VNLQNWTVKHARIGG
+133 
-148 DTLDGR
+148 
-154 TIEAVDASNGLIQLS
+154 
-169 AANFTGSLKAFY
+169 
-181 KGTTIFA
+181 
-188 PFVNGYDDKGT
+188 
-199 SVDGCL
+199 
-205 ELFVID
+205 
-211 VANGVATC
+211 
-219 APINGPLGDGQTISD
+219 
-234 SYECRDFPE
+234 
-243 YESGKAGLAANTY
+243 
-256 LCAGASIA
+256 LC
-264 GESQLLITP
+264 
-273 ENYQPRYEEFAV
+273 
-285 QKKLLNIV
+285 
-293 WTNDFEKVKK
+293 TNDFEKVKK

-334 RIQVVNGDQSVEDAY
+334 RFPVVNGDQSIEDAY

-357 VTNSYSVDRGH
+357 VTNSFSIDRGH

-383 TFSQN
+383 TFSQS

-506 IVGPSDIIFS
+506 IVGPADIIYN
-516 LPETASR
+516 LPDTASR
-523 TVIISSATLPMTS
+523 TAVVSSATLPANPANGT
-536 DEGLKD
+536 
-542 GMIIALTADFVV
+542 IVALTQDYTVEGS
-554 PGDEEEETPPVTYT
+554 GDDPDVTYK
-568 AGTVYKYDTDAWVEF
+568 AGTVWQYQTNAWVEYT
-583 DGDFSAS
+583 GYTSAV

>member
-1 MKKYFENL
+1 MKKLQNINV
-9 DKWRV
+9 WRV
-14 LSMVLF
+14 MSFLLF

-28 GAMADAAPVY
+28 GAMADAAPVV

-44 DEGPVAKDTD
+44 DEGPMPKDTA
-54 HAGHEIANPDN
+54 HPGHEIADPTA
-65 NDLSMPGDGTLG
+65 NDLHIPGDGT
-77 YNNPAKAVGET
+77 VGET
-88 LNGTQMSSSQQRLEN
+88 LNGTQLSSSQQRKEE
-103 NIDDEWDRGI
+103 NIDDEWDAGI

-154 TIEAVDASNGLIQLS
+154 TTSAITQEADGTLKLTTSNF
-169 AANFTGSLKAFY
+169 AGSLKAFY
-181 KGTTIFA
+181 RGTTVFA
-188 PFVNGYDDKGT
+188 PFVSGYGDDGAT
-199 SVDGCL
+199 VEGCL
-205 ELFVID
+205 EMFVID
-211 VANGVATC
+211 VTTSYVLL
-219 APINGPLGDGQTISD
+219 APINGPKKSATPGDT
-234 SYECRDFPE
+234 YEDREFPANGV
-243 YESGKAGLAANTY
+243 STNKGLPDNCY

-273 ENYQPRYEEFAV
+273 ENYQPRYEEFSV

-357 VTNSYSVDRGH
+357 VTNAFSVERGH

-383 TFSQN
+383 MFSQN

-447 IGMDEVCVV
+447 IGMKEVCVV
-456 LDLEGATRYVKM
+456 LDLEGATRYVKI

-516 LPETASR
+516 LPDTTSR
-523 TVIISSATLPMTS
+523 TNVVSAPTLPAEPALGT
-536 DEGLKD
+536 
-542 GMIIALTADFVV
+542 IVALTADYVDDS
-554 PGDEEEETPPVTYT
+554 GDNPVTYK
-568 AGTVYKYDTDAWVEF
+568 AGTVWEYKTVSATTAWYPYT
-583 DGDFSAS
+583 GYTSAA

>member
-1 MKKYFENL
+1 MRKIKNIDFM
-9 DKWRV
+9 RV
-14 LSMVLF
+14 LSLVLF

-28 GAMADAAPVY
+28 GAMAMPTVV

-44 DEGPVAKDTD
+44 DEGPDARDTNNP
-54 HAGHEIANPDN
+54 GNEIANPAN
-65 NDLSMPGDGTLG
+65 NDLHIPGDGT
-77 YNNPAKAVGET
+77 VGET
-88 LNGTQMSSSQQRLEN
+88 LNGTQMSSSQQRKEE
-103 NIDDEWDRGI
+103 NIDDEWDAGI

-128 RVARK
+128 RVSRK
-133 VNLQNWTVKHARIGG
+133 VKLQNWTVKHARVGG

-154 TIEAVDASNGLIQLS
+154 TISAITQETDGTLKLTTSNFS
-169 AANFTGSLKAFY
+169 GSLKAFY

-188 PFVNGYDDKGT
+188 PFVTGYDIDGT
-199 SVDGCL
+199 TVEGCL

-211 VANGVATC
+211 VTSSYVLVA
-219 APINGPLGDGQTISD
+219 AINGPLKSGATAGDT
-234 SYECRDFPE
+234 YEVREFPAIDG
-243 YESGKAGLAANTY
+243 GKGLPANCY
-256 LCAGASIA
+256 LCAGSSIA

-273 ENYQPRYEEFAV
+273 ENYQPRYEEFSV

-357 VTNSYSVDRGH
+357 VTNSFSVSRGH

-438 FTWDQGLDS
+438 FTWDQGLDA

-516 LPETASR
+516 LPDTASR
-523 TVIISSATLPMTS
+523 TSVVSAAMLPSSPAAGT
-536 DEGLKD
+536 
-542 GMIIALTADFVV
+542 IVALTEDYTVE
-554 PGDEEEETPPVTYT
+554 GDGGSTTTYR
-568 AGTVYKYDTDAWVEF
+568 AGTVWEYSNSAWTEYKGYT
-583 DGDFSAS
+583 SAV

>member
-1 MKKYFENL
+1 MTKMKKNFNI
-9 DKWRV
+9 WRV
-14 LSMVLF
+14 LSFVLF

-28 GAMADAAPVY
+28 GAMADATVV

-44 DEGPVAKDTD
+44 DEGPIPAT
-54 HAGHEIANPDN
+54 AAEAAANEPANPAN
-65 NDLSMPGDGTLG
+65 NDLHIPGD
-77 YNNPAKAVGET
+77 NVAGET
-88 LNGTQMSSSQQRLEN
+88 LNGTQLSSTQQRKED
-103 NIDDEWDRGI
+103 NIDDEWDKGI
-113 TQFQPWRTPLLSIAR
+113 TQFQPWRTPLLSVAR
-128 RVARK
+128 LKARK

-154 TIEAVDASNGLIQLS
+154 CTSAITQEEDGTLKLTTSNFS
-169 AANFTGSLKAFY
+169 GSLKAFY

-188 PFVNGYDDKGT
+188 PFITGYSADGT
-199 SVDGCL
+199 TADGCL

-211 VANGVATC
+211 VTSSYVLVA
-219 APINGPLGDGQTISD
+219 AINGPLKGGATAGDTYEVREFGPNGVS
-234 SYECRDFPE
+234 SY
-243 YESGKAGLAANTY
+243 KGLPANTY

-273 ENYQPRYEEFAV
+273 ENYQPRYEEFSV

-334 RIQVVNGDQSVEDAY
+334 RIQVINGDQSVEDAY

-357 VTNSYSVDRGH
+357 VTNSFSVTRGN
-368 ITVGD
+368 ITIGD

-406 DMGDNKRIIKMEDVK
+406 NMGDNKRIIMMEDIK
-421 ELDIDF
+421 DMNIDF

-506 IVGPSDIIFS
+506 IVGPEDIIFN
-516 LPETASR
+516 LPDTESR
-523 TVIISSATLPMTS
+523 TKVISAAKFPDTPA
-536 DEGLKD
+536 D
-542 GMIIALTADFVV
+542 GMIVALTEDYTVKGTAPD
-554 PGDEEEETPPVTYT
+554 PDVTYQ
-568 AGTVYKYDTDAWVEF
+568 AGTVWEYDTDHWVEYT
-583 DGDFSAS
+583 GYTSAV

>member
-1 MKKYFENL
+1 MKKILNNQNFM
-9 DKWRV
+9 RA
-14 LSMVLF
+14 LSFLLF

-28 GAMADAAPVY
+28 GAMADATVV

-44 DEGPVAKDTD
+44 DEGPAPATAVEA
-54 HAGHEIANPDN
+54 AANEPADPN
-65 NDLSMPGDGTLG
+65 ANDLHIPGDGT
-77 YNNPAKAVGET
+77 VGET
-88 LNGTQMSSSQQRLEN
+88 LNGTQLSSSQQRKED

-154 TIEAVDASNGLIQLS
+154 VTSAITQDADGLVTLTSSNFS
-169 AANFTGSLKAFY
+169 GSLKAFY

-188 PFVNGYDDKGT
+188 PFIDGYAEDGT
-199 SVDGCL
+199 TIEGCL
-205 ELFVID
+205 ELFVVD
-211 VANGVATC
+211 VSTSGVLC
-219 APINGPLGDGQTISD
+219 AAINGPLKSGATPGDTYEIHEFGPNGVSSD
-234 SYECRDFPE
+234 
-243 YESGKAGLAANTY
+243 KGLPANTY
-256 LCAGASIA
+256 LCAGSSIA

-273 ENYQPRYEEFAV
+273 ENYQPRYEEFSV

-309 ADVKANAIRNYNLRA
+309 ADVKANAIRNYNIRA

-334 RIQVVNGDQSVEDAY
+334 RIQVINGDQSVEDAY

-357 VTNSYSVDRGH
+357 VTNSFSIDRGH
-368 ITVGD
+368 ITIGD

-406 DMGDNKRIIKMEDVK
+406 NMGDNKRIIMMEDIK
-421 ELDIDF
+421 DMNIDF

-506 IVGPSDIIFS
+506 IVGPEDIIFN
-516 LPETASR
+516 LPDTESR
-523 TVIISSATLPMTS
+523 TKVISAAKFPDTPA
-536 DEGLKD
+536 D
-542 GMIIALTADFVV
+542 GMIVALTEDYTVKGTAPD
-554 PGDEEEETPPVTYT
+554 PDVTYQ
-568 AGTVYKYDTDAWVEF
+568 AGTVWEYDTDHWVEYT
-583 DGDFSAS
+583 GYTSAV